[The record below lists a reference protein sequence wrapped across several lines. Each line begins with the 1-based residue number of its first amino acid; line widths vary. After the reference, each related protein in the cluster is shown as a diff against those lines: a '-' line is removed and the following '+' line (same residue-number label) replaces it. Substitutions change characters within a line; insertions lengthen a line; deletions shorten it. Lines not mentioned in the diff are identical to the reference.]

1 MSPMSE
7 EEIMMVTYVWGGNHD
22 GHLCLRRKS
31 WCQLCLRRKSWW
43 SHMSE
48 GGNHDGHIGLREE
61 IMMSP
66 MSEGRNHN
74 GHLCLREENISLIIK
89 CVASDYPFGIFKV
102 FFCFTLRP
110 MKMPTWFSHHIMFV
124 WFNSKTMGI
133 TSGVWSAWFFWPYE
147 FAPGFL
153 MLLHLCFF
161 VLHFSSFFYI
171 IVCPLSFFGHCIV
184 WHSSIYEEQTTQWPK
199 EKGQTTIYKTYT

>member
-1 MSPMSE
+1 MVTCFWGRKSWCHLCLREENIMVTCFWGRKSRWSPMSE
-7 EEIMMVTYVWGGNHD
+7 GGNHN

-74 GHLCLREENISLIIK
+74 GHLCLREENISF
-89 CVASDYPFGIFKV
+89 DYKMCGFWLSLWYLQSFLLFYSTSHEDANMIF
-102 FFCFTLRP
+102 
-110 MKMPTWFSHHIMFV
+110 
-124 WFNSKTMGI
+124 
-133 TSGVWSAWFFWPYE
+133 TSYHVR
-147 FAPGFL
+147 
-153 MLLHLCFF
+153 
-161 VLHFSSFFYI
+161 V
-171 IVCPLSFFGHCIV
+171 V
-184 WHSSIYEEQTTQWPK
+184 
-199 EKGQTTIYKTYT
+199 